1 MCFFGTEWLQDWK
14 GQKLLSTTYNNGKVF
29 VTNKQAPSIPYSW
42 LPSSGRCL
50 DGDHLIPRCHRWK
63 KSLQSLAAI
72 SCICQV
78 NHIKDYRLT
87 WRTRLTKRAKKNIS
101 NGIIIKGMR
110 CQMNAA
116 NAFIYSG
123 DLGLYC
129 CLLKMMSKEAWTV
142 YRNKQKI
149 PELYLNRNFLFYKIM
164 SLFISTST

>member
-1 MCFFGTEWLQDWK
+1 MGNGHMGGRGSIATGDAAPDPTKTNMQQDKRPAKRTIWYPDA
-14 GQKLLSTTYNNGKVF
+14 T
-29 VTNKQAPSIPYSW
+29 AE
-42 LPSSGRCL
+42 
-50 DGDHLIPRCHRWK
+50 K

-87 WRTRLTKRAKKNIS
+87 WRTGLTKRAKKNIS
-101 NGIIIKGMR
+101 NAIIIKGMR

-142 YRNKQKI
+142 YRNMQKI